1 MDKKYPVVTKSLFNH
16 WLRLIAQRNFNGIPT
31 SIPFGKVTIGKVC
44 IVTGASSGIG
54 EAIVRELALVG
65 YMKVVFCARRQEKLM
80 ELVSKLET
88 EGCMPNN
95 LLPVTCDITQIN
107 DVQSVVNQAIET
119 YGTIDVLVNNA
130 GCMFYEMMKNGP
142 TKEWNLQIDVN
153 CRGTM
158 NFIGAVLPHMIKARS
173 GHIVNITSN
182 AGKRGFAGLAVYS
195 GTKFFIEGMSQ
206 ALRQEMVEYGIK
218 VTNVQPGDVETELA
232 SHSIDME
239 ASAKYD
245 VSKAGHPIL
254 TSSDIARAVLYA
266 VDQPFSVAVN
276 EILIEP
282 QATPI

>member
-1 MDKKYPVVTKSLFNH
+1 MDAKYPVVTKSLFNH
-16 WLRLIAQRNFNGIPT
+16 WLRLMAQRNFMGIPAST
-31 SIPFGKVTIGKVC
+31 HFGKETIGKVC

-80 ELVSKLET
+80 ELASKLET
-88 EGCMPNN
+88 EGCMASN
-95 LLPVTCDITQIN
+95 LLPVTCDITQIS
-107 DVQSVVNQAIET
+107 DVQSVVNQAMQT
-119 YGTIDVLVNNA
+119 YGTIDVLINNA
-130 GCMFYEMMKNGP
+130 GCMYYEMMKNGP

-158 NFIGAVLPHMIKARS
+158 NFIGEVLPHMIKARS
-173 GHIVNITSN
+173 GHIVNITSD

-206 ALRQEMVEYGIK
+206 ALRQEMIEYGIK
-218 VTNVQPGDVETELA
+218 ITNVQPGYVETELA
-232 SHSIDME
+232 SYSVDKE

-245 VSKAGHPIL
+245 LSEADPIL
-254 TSSDIARAVLYA
+254 TSSDVARAVLYA
-266 VDQPFSVAVN
+266 VDQPVSVAVN

-282 QATPI
+282 QA